1 MDGFVRPILN
11 SFRFCTAFGQISA
24 GLFFDY
30 RVTLVNS
37 FLETLKQLGPTR
49 LAIMGSVLLGLLLFF
64 VFVSMRVS
72 SPSMKLLYD
81 DLASGDS
88 TAIAAKLDENEI
100 PYEVSDDNT
109 RISVADDDVGRARMM
124 LAKEGLPNGG
134 NMGYEIFDSQSGF
147 GTTNFV
153 QNINQVRA
161 LEGELA
167 RTISSL
173 EQVRSARVHLVLPQ
187 RELFSRES
195 RTATGS
201 VFLSLRPGAQLSQEQ
216 ILSIQSLVSS
226 AVPQMKAET
235 VAVVDSNGKLL
246 ARGGETG
253 ENAMPLK
260 AEELRREYES
270 RMTGSIEDILGRIVG
285 YGRVRANVTAELNF
299 DRITTA
305 EELFDPESAVIRSAQ
320 TTEENNLERT
330 PPDGN
335 VSVQNNLPSIA
346 GDLIT
351 DPKPTLEGNK
361 IEEVTNYEISKTIR
375 NTVRETGEVKR
386 LSVAVLVDG
395 TYTTGEDGAKT
406 YQPRT
411 QPELDQIGALVR
423 SAIGFDEKRGDT
435 VEVVNM
441 QFADIMGD
449 DGVADDSLLFGFE
462 KSDLLQAIEI
472 ITVAVMIILVILLV
486 LQPMVGRLLATES
499 PKLDEGLET
508 DLLAS
513 RPASPQL
520 TGPSGQGGFT
530 PDQLEEEGDQL
541 IDMTRVEG
549 KVKASSVKKVEDIVD
564 SYPAEAVSVIRS
576 WMTQET

>member
-1 MDGFVRPILN
+1 M
-11 SFRFCTAFGQISA
+11 
-24 GLFFDY
+24 
-30 RVTLVNS
+30 NS

-72 SPSMKLLYD
+72 SPNMKMLYD

-88 TAIAAKLDENEI
+88 SAIAAKLEENEI
-100 PYEVSDDNT
+100 PYEVSADGV
-109 RISVADDDVGRARMM
+109 RISVPEDQVGRARML
-124 LAKEGLPNGG
+124 LAQEGLPNGG
-134 NMGYEIFDSQSGF
+134 SMGYELFDTQSGF

-167 RTISSL
+167 RTIGSL
-173 EQVRSARVHLVLPQ
+173 DQIRNARVHLVLPQ

-195 RTATGS
+195 RTASGS

-216 ILSIQSLVSS
+216 ILAIQSLVAS

-235 VAVVDSNGKLL
+235 VSVIDSNGQLL
-246 ARGGETG
+246 ARGGDTG
-253 ENAMPLK
+253 DSAVPLK

-305 EELFDPESAVIRSAQ
+305 EELFDPESAVIRSSQ
-320 TTEENNLERT
+320 TTEENNVERT

-335 VSVQNNLPSIA
+335 VSVQNNLPGIA
-346 GDLIT
+346 SDLLV
-351 DPKPTLEGNK
+351 DPKPSLEGNK
-361 IEEVTNYEISKTIR
+361 IEEVTNFEISKTIR

-395 TYTTGEDGAKT
+395 TYTTAEDGTKT

-411 QPELDQIGALVR
+411 QAELDQIAALVR
-423 SAIGFDEKRGDT
+423 SAIGYDEKRGDII
-435 VEVVNM
+435 EVVNM
-441 QFADIMGD
+441 QFADVMSD
-449 DGVADDSLLFGFE
+449 EDLVDENLLFGFE
-462 KSDLLQAIEI
+462 KSDLLQAVEV

-486 LQPMVGRLLATES
+486 LQPMVGRLLATEA

-508 DLLAS
+508 DLLAA
-513 RPASPQL
+513 RPMSPQL
-520 TGPSGQGGFT
+520 TGPSGEGGFT
-530 PDQLEEEGDQL
+530 PDQLEDEGDQL
-541 IDMTRVEG
+541 IDMSRVEG

-564 SYPAEAVSVIRS
+564 SYPNETVSVIRS